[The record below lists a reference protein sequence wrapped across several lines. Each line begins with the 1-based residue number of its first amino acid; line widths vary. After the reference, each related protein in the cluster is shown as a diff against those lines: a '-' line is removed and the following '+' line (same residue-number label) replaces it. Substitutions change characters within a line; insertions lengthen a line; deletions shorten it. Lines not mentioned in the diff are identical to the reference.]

1 MMHGEAHTIRDVYV
15 DGPLERRSFGGER
28 DSMDAHQRR
37 LRLDFEQL
45 VLLSVAD
52 HRFQRLVHAIRANVV
67 VTLEHRVERRGQ
79 IARQEHR
86 KQICGQVRTFQRQ
99 RLVFDIAQTGDVV
112 DHRMLAGQFQ
122 QPYVGR
128 RSRGDHGLQHLR
140 RDPHALPSCNGR
152 QRFNGIDVTFQ
163 PTVGHD
169 DATCTADLADDLMG
183 GFQYRQRHT
192 QVGTADAE

>member
-1 MMHGEAHTIRDVYV
+1 MRGGKPHVTGMMHGKAHTIRDVYV

-45 VLLSVAD
+45 VLLSVATTD
-52 HRFQRLVHAIRANVV
+52 SSVSSTLYGRNVV

-99 RLVFDIAQTGDVV
+99 RLSSI
-112 DHRMLAGQFQ
+112 
-122 QPYVGR
+122 
-128 RSRGDHGLQHLR
+128 
-140 RDPHALPSCNGR
+140 
-152 QRFNGIDVTFQ
+152 
-163 PTVGHD
+163 
-169 DATCTADLADDLMG
+169 
-183 GFQYRQRHT
+183 
-192 QVGTADAE
+192 